1 MRVMPI
7 IGSKLLDQIPFAM
20 LIPHEDR
27 AVLTHG
33 QSLERLAGRG
43 GLSPQEALAILD
55 NVRQTPASLASCEFE
70 LINKVRDWR
79 AGTKAPTDQGSA
91 GPPQLP
97 TFRPDEIA
105 TNGWKIRMVL
115 FDGEGE
121 PIVSRQPEVPELW
134 AALDAAVRGAS

>member
-7 IGSKLLDQIPFAM
+7 IGGVLLDQIPFAM

-33 QSLERLAGRG
+33 QSLEKLASRG

-79 AGTKAPTDQGSA
+79 AGTKVLADQGSA
-91 GPPQLP
+91 GPPQSPANLQKKAAEVI
-97 TFRPDEIA
+97 REWESH
-105 TNGWKIRMVL
+105 NGS
-115 FDGEGE
+115 DGAVYL
-121 PIVSRQPEVPELW
+121 IS
-134 AALDAAVRGAS
+134 AKALKVCQLLRDFRGAS